1 MVQLSMKELLESG
14 VHFGHQTRRW
24 NPKMKRY
31 IYGARNGIY
40 ILDLHQ
46 TIKMFE
52 DSLNYVKKIVEDG
65 GTVLFVGTKKQAQ
78 AAVKEA
84 AERSGQYYVSERW
97 LGGLLT
103 NWKTI
108 SQRISRLKELDRME
122 ADGYFERLPKKE
134 KLQRQQER
142 DELQKVLGGIR
153 NMTQMPA
160 VMFVVDL
167 NKEAIAV
174 AEAKKLGIPI
184 VAICDTNCDPDMADV
199 IIPGNDDAIRAIRL
213 VTQKMSE
220 AILEARPLSDELTG
234 DAPFV
239 ETLNADGTVD
249 EEAPIQ
255 VDDELLKAFGAD
267 KEDA

>member
-52 DSLNYVKKIVEDG
+52 DALNYVKKVVEDG

-84 AERSGQYYVSERW
+84 AERSGQFFVSERW
-97 LGGLLT
+97 LGGTLT

-108 SQRISRLKELDRME
+108 SLRIQRLKELDRME

-134 KLQRQQER
+134 ALDRRTER
-142 DELQKVLGGIR
+142 DELQRFLGGIR
-153 NMTQMPA
+153 NMNAMPA

-174 AEAKKLGIPI
+174 AEAKKLNIPI
-184 VAICDTNCDPDMADV
+184 VAIVDTNCDPDKADV

-220 AILEARPLSDELTG
+220 AILEARPLSDALTEG
-234 DAPFV
+234 TMGESSDLA
-239 ETLNADGTVD
+239 ADLED
-249 EEAPIQ
+249 EAPIH

-267 KEDA
+267 KEGA

>member
-1 MVQLSMKELLESG
+1 MKVILSHDVDALG
-14 VHFGHQTRRW
+14 RVGDIVNVR
-24 NPKMKRY
+24 NGY
-31 IYGARNGIY
+31 ARNFLLPRG
-40 ILDLHQ
+40 LC
-46 TIKMFE
+46 MPANE
-52 DSLNYVKKIVEDG
+52 EN
-65 GTVLFVGTKKQAQ
+65 Q
-78 AAVKEA
+78 AALAHHKRV
-84 AERSGQYYVSERW
+84 
-97 LGGLLT
+97 
-103 NWKTI
+103 
-108 SQRISRLKELDRME
+108 LDRKR
-122 ADGYFERLPKKE
+122 AAL
-134 KLQRQQER
+134 L
-142 DELQKVLGGIR
+142 
-153 NMTQMPA
+153 
-160 VMFVVDL
+160 
-167 NKEAIAV
+167 